1 MRIQIDNARPEEKE
15 LVVNLLKEADLLTED
30 LPDGLR
36 NFLLA
41 KQDGMLVGVA
51 GLELFGPVGLLRS
64 VAVNPTHQGKGIAG
78 QLVGQL
84 LAGADERGLREVYL
98 ITTTADHYFDRY
110 GFEPVNREQVPEA
123 IQLTRQFSGLCPSS
137 AVVMKRNLT
146 QQTA

>member
-123 IQLTRQFSGLCPSS
+123 IQQTRQFSGLCPSS

-146 QQTA
+146 